1 MEALK
6 KVRHYWKAAH
16 WLQEKFPAAELRDIP
31 GLVKRVSLAEIAD
44 NDWSLTPGR
53 YVGVAPEEQD
63 DDFDFEQV
71 LRDIHIE
78 LQGLNEEATE
88 LAAKISLNL
97 QELGA

>member
-16 WLQEKFPAAELRDIP
+16 WLQEKFPAAELRDIA
-31 GLVKRVSLAEIAD
+31 GLVKRVSLTEIAA

-63 DDFDFEQV
+63 DDFDFEQA

-78 LQGLNEEATE
+78 LQGLSEEAVT
-88 LAAKISLNL
+88 LAADIAKNL
-97 QELGA
+97 VELGA